1 MVETKTPEYWE
12 AIAKQGDIDKKL
24 KKQIQP
30 LFTQYHEIPSE
41 SIFEKNSDKFTDTFQ
56 KELDTTLIE
65 FFSSYSELSK
75 NEIRKRKKIMIF
87 IGRK

>member
-30 LFTQYHEIPSE
+30 LFTQYHEYPSE